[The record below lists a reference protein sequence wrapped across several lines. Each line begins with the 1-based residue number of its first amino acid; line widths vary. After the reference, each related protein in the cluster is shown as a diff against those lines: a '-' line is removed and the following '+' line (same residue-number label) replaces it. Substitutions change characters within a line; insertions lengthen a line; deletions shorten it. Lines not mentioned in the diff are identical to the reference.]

1 MRLKAIAACFFI
13 TCLFTNCSEQKSRVL
28 SFEYGV
34 YDDTVNAVLE
44 GEVYKVNPAKNAHD
58 SLIPLPNVTVK
69 AEDSTRSVYR
79 TTITNKKGHFT
90 LGLSPNGIYSLVVMK
105 KGYQTARITN
115 YFADTGQVSRVK
127 IILEDPSLF

>member
-1 MRLKAIAACFFI
+1 
-13 TCLFTNCSEQKSRVL
+13 LFTNCSEQKSRVL
-28 SFEYGV
+28 SFEYGI

-44 GEVYKVNPAKNAHD
+44 GEVYKVNPEKHSHD

-79 TTITNKKGHFT
+79 TTITNKRGHFT
-90 LGLSPNGIYSLVVMK
+90 LGLSPNSTYSLVVMK

-127 IILEDPSLF
+127 IILEDPSFF